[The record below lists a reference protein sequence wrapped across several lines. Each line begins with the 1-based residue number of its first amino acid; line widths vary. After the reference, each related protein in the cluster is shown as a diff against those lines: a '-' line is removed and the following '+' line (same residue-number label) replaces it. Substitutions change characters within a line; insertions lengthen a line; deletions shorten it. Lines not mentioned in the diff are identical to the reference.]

1 MFYILYTN
9 GRVLSRVGI
18 LKHKSLIIGV
28 VNCNLFQH
36 RLFTLYSLNM
46 HCGALDQGNKT
57 AGRSYICIL
66 CV

>member
-9 GRVLSRVGI
+9 ERVLSRVGT
-18 LKHKSLIIGV
+18 LKYESLTIGV

-36 RLFTLYSLNM
+36 SLFTLCSRNM
-46 HCGALDQGNKT
+46 HCGALDQGRKT
-57 AGRSYICIL
+57 AGRSHICTL